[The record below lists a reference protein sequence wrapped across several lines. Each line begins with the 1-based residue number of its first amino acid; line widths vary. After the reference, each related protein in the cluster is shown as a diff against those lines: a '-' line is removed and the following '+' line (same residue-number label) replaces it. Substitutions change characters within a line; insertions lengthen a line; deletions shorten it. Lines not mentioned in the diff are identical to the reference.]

1 MSSDQLSVLDGTASL
16 TRPAK
21 AVNSRGQCGQWR
33 RMMEKENGP
42 DVTDK
47 RHASRIRVKLPVEV
61 MLPDQSE
68 TRSGL
73 TRDVSA
79 SGMFYETEHALPLG
93 APIRAFVPLGQGV
106 TELPVRV
113 VCEGRVVRVE
123 TREGVVGVAVDFTS
137 YRFVTEDER
146 TNWGGKGPSRGFTG
160 H

>member
-16 TRPAK
+16 TRPAR
-21 AVNSRGQCGQWR
+21 AVNSRGQCGQWWP
-33 RMMEKENGP
+33 MMEKEYGP

-47 RHASRIRVKLPVEV
+47 RHASRLRVVLPVEV

-93 APIRAFVPLGQGV
+93 APIRAFLPLGQGV
-106 TELPVRV
+106 PALPVRV
-113 VCEGRVVRVE
+113 VCQGRVVRVGA
-123 TREGVVGVAVDFTS
+123 REAALDVALDFALF
-137 YRFVTEDER
+137 RVFA
-146 TNWGGKGPSRGFTG
+146 
-160 H
+160 

>member
-16 TRPAK
+16 TRPAR
-21 AVNSRGQCGQWR
+21 AVNSRGQCGQCGQWR
-33 RMMEKENGP
+33 PMMEKENGP

-93 APIRAFVPLGQGV
+93 APIRAFLPLGQGV
-106 TELPVRV
+106 PELPVRV

-137 YRFVTEDER
+137 YRFVTED
-146 TNWGGKGPSRGFTG
+146 
-160 H
+160 

>member
-16 TRPAK
+16 TRPAR
-21 AVNSRGQCGQWR
+21 AVNSRGQCGQWWP
-33 RMMEKENGP
+33 MMEKENGP

-93 APIRAFVPLGQGV
+93 APIRAFLPLGQGV
-106 TELPVRV
+106 PELPVRV

-137 YRFVTEDER
+137 YRFVTED
-146 TNWGGKGPSRGFTG
+146 
-160 H
+160 